1 MLILKEYKNNVEKAW
16 YNSSN
21 VIYSECEDKVNDF
34 KELKIV
40 FKNGSTYIYHKV
52 DVKDYLLFRTSISQG
67 KAINEYIKKYEFD
80 KIELSDVNEIN
91 FELNKRLE
99 EEKQK

>member
-1 MLILKEYKNNVEKAW
+1 MLILKEYKDNIEKAW
-16 YNSSN
+16 YRSSN
-21 VIYSECEDKVNDF
+21 IVYSECEDKIDDL

-52 DVKDYLLFRTSISQG
+52 DVKDYLFFRTSLSQG

-80 KIELSDVNEIN
+80 KLEMSNINEIN
-91 FELNKRLE
+91 LELIKHLE
-99 EEKQK
+99 ECNE

>member
-1 MLILKEYKNNVEKAW
+1 MLILKEYKNNLEKAW

-21 VIYSECEDKVNDF
+21 IIYSECDDKINDL

-52 DVKDYLLFRTSISQG
+52 DVKDYLFFRSAMSQG
-67 KAINEYIKKYEFD
+67 KALNEYIKKYEYT
-80 KIELSDVNEIN
+80 KCNISDVEIISN
-91 FELNKRLE
+91 ELNKKLE
-99 EEKQK
+99 QE